1 MSHVQD
7 IFHRSHHVQRNEVT
21 AARKG
26 GYTIAVQ
33 NIHGVMPPPPEEHHN
48 AVDNLNTIF
57 QGMQNQIYEL
67 EGLAQAN
74 AVLTSSKY
82 AVMAQL
88 AHMTMAMNA
97 MQAQLKTL
105 ASAQTNHTSSKIKH
119 YCCSCGSKCNHW
131 NKP

>member
-1 MSHVQD
+1 MMY
-7 IFHRSHHVQRNEVT
+7 RL
-21 AARKG
+21 
-26 GYTIAVQ
+26 
-33 NIHGVMPPPPEEHHN
+33 PPPEEHYEAINGIHII
-48 AVDNLNTIF
+48 V
-57 QGMQNQIYEL
+57 QGMKTQIYEL

-74 AVLTSSKY
+74 AVRTSSNS